1 MSGYKSFAVVGA
13 GKIGLPIVRA
23 LAAQNVSVVAL
34 SRPESATKEFPPGV
48 QIAKVDLHDVAAI
61 SAVLKAHKVDVVLS
75 TVPTSAAA
83 TQKPLVDAAKL
94 AKVKLF
100 APSEYGMPSDGYS
113 EGVQGE
119 KNKLVEYLKTVGI
132 PSTRFYTGMFLD
144 TILPLVGYSE
154 NKKITIVGKG
164 EAPVSLTSIPDI
176 AGFVTYVL
184 TTLPPSELENSIFR
198 LEGDRLSLNDLATQ
212 LKATVEHVDSIDGAA
227 GPFRTYL
234 LEILDRGAGSTGWD
248 EAKKTE
254 GLGINAAGSSNA
266 LWPGHH
272 WRTAKEVL
280 NI

>member
-1 MSGYKSFAVVGA
+1 MSGYKSFAVAGA
-13 GKIGLPIVRA
+13 GNVGLPIVHA
-23 LAAQNVSVVAL
+23 LAAQNVSVN
-34 SRPESATKEFPPGV
+34 RPPKNSHPACRLPRSTST
-48 QIAKVDLHDVAAI
+48 IVAAI

-75 TVPTSAAA
+75 TVPAPAAA
-83 TQKPLVDAAKL
+83 AQKPLVDAAKL

-100 APSEYGMPSDGYS
+100 APSEYGMPSDGHS

-132 PSTRFYTGMFLD
+132 PSTRFYTGMFFEV
-144 TILPLVGYSE
+144 ILPFFGYSD
-154 NKKITIVGKG
+154 NKKFTIVGTG
-164 EAPVSLTSIPDI
+164 EAPVSFTSVPDI
-176 AGFVTYVL
+176 AGFVAYVL

-212 LKATVEHVDSIDGAA
+212 LKATVEHVDYIDGAT

-234 LEILDRGAGSTGWD
+234 LGILDSGAGSTGWD
-248 EAKKTE
+248 EATKTE
-254 GLGINAAGSSNA
+254 GSGINGAGSSNA